1 MSQAIFVHGHVRSDE
16 SARKE
21 NFGRNTTPSS
31 ETCCHRSFMVQKV
44 LAVVAVGLAN
54 FGHVYVGLGGAYE
67 PMVRVTEGNPAV
79 VIGAAAVRDGAAEC
93 QVHFRTEVALAV
105 GARRFVVASDLAVA
119 AKGDL
124 VAEPCIVRRG

>member
-31 ETCCHRSFMVQKV
+31 ETCCHGSFMVQKV
-44 LAVVAVGLAN
+44 LTVVAVGLAD
-54 FGHVYVGLGGAYE
+54 FGHVYVGLGRAYE

-79 VIGAAAVRDGAAEC
+79 VIGAAAVLPVLRSP
-93 QVHFRTEVALAV
+93 
-105 GARRFVVASDLAVA
+105 ARPDL
-119 AKGDL
+119 
-124 VAEPCIVRRG
+124 PCLM

>member
-1 MSQAIFVHGHVRSDE
+1 
-16 SARKE
+16 
-21 NFGRNTTPSS
+21 
-31 ETCCHRSFMVQKV
+31 
-44 LAVVAVGLAN
+44 
-54 FGHVYVGLGGAYE
+54 
-67 PMVRVTEGNPAV
+67 MVRVTEGDPAV
-79 VIGAAAVRDGAAEC
+79 IVGAAAVRDGTAEC